1 MNKRN
6 ITILSMI
13 VLAVITRLLPHPP
26 NVAPI
31 TGIALFAGY
40 SFSDKRMAFLLP
52 LLCMFVTDIF
62 LGFHMIMPFVYLA
75 FMGISY
81 MGIHS
86 KKIGNGTILKS
97 STLFF
102 VLTNFGVWLMG
113 YPLTFAGLVSCYTLA
128 IPFFAYTIIGDLF
141 FTHSL
146 SYSFSKLEERYPIL
160 RLGEIIK

>member
-40 SFSDKRMAFLLP
+40 SFNDKRMAFLLP
-52 LLCMFVTDIF
+52 LFCMFITDIF
-62 LGFHMIMPFVYLA
+62 LGFHMIMPFVYLS

-81 MGIHS
+81 MGINS

-97 STLFF
+97 SNIIFYTYKLRCL
-102 VLTNFGVWLMG
+102 VDGISINICRFGKLL
-113 YPLTFAGLVSCYTLA
+113 YISN
-128 IPFFAYTIIGDLF
+128 TILCK
-141 FTHSL
+141 
-146 SYSFSKLEERYPIL
+146 YNYR
-160 RLGEIIK
+160 

>member
-40 SFSDKRMAFLLP
+40 SFNDKRMAFLLP
-52 LLCMFVTDIF
+52 LVCMFITDIF

-81 MGIHS
+81 MGINS
-86 KKIGNGTILKS
+86 EKIGNGTILKS

-113 YPLTFAGLVSCYTLA
+113 YSHTIQGLITCYTLA
-128 IPFFAYTIIGDLF
+128 LPFFVNTIIGDLF

-146 SYSFSKLEERYPIL
+146 SYSFSKLEERYPVLSI
-160 RLGEIIK
+160 

>member
-6 ITILSMI
+6 ITILSMM

-40 SFSDKRMAFLLP
+40 SFNDKRMAFLLP
-52 LLCMFVTDIF
+52 LVCMFITDIF

-81 MGIHS
+81 MGINS
-86 KKIGNGTILKS
+86 EKIGNGTILKS

-113 YPLTFAGLVSCYTLA
+113 YSHTIQGLITCYTLA
-128 IPFFAYTIIGDLF
+128 LPFFVNTIIGDLF

-146 SYSFSKLEERYPIL
+146 SYSFSKLEERYPVLSI
-160 RLGEIIK
+160 

>member
-1 MNKRN
+1 
-6 ITILSMI
+6 
-13 VLAVITRLLPHPP
+13 
-26 NVAPI
+26 
-31 TGIALFAGY
+31 
-40 SFSDKRMAFLLP
+40 
-52 LLCMFVTDIF
+52 
-62 LGFHMIMPFVYLA
+62 VYLA

-128 IPFFAYTIIGDLF
+128 IPFFAYTIMGDLF

-146 SYSFSKLEERYPIL
+146 SYSFSKLEKRYPVL
-160 RLGEIIK
+160 LS